1 MFLVFHEIFRLAVL
15 INFVLIYKKKVSV
28 FLFTLCSAF
37 LTLHKLTHL
46 CTDFVLVSEYYAAS
60 KICFSPLYLKVG

>member
-15 INFVLIYKKKVSV
+15 INFVLIYIKKVSV
-28 FLFTLCSAF
+28 FLFTLCSTF

-46 CTDFVLVSEYYAAS
+46 CTDFVLVMIYGTDIDE
-60 KICFSPLYLKVG
+60 I